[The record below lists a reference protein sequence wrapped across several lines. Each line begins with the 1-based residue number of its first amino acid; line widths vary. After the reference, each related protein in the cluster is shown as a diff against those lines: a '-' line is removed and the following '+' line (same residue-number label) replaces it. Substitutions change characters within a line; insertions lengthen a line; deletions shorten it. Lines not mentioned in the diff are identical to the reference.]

1 MFDSAFGSSSVS
13 SCIGSPS
20 TAPSHFVTSLDT
32 DDVLSI
38 DPADCRN
45 ASTIRLLFDGTSN
58 REVERVMA
66 SGMDRRVIL
75 EALASQGI
83 PCAVASDL
91 PPLPEAAAALLL
103 YGSRARGDALPGSAR
118 SDTKT

>member
-1 MFDSAFGSSSVS
+1 MGLRKFERELPHQVPNDG
-13 SCIGSPS
+13 
-20 TAPSHFVTSLDT
+20 PSHFVTSLDT
-32 DDVLSI
+32 DAVLSI

-45 ASTIRLLFDGTSN
+45 ASTIRFLFDGTSS

-83 PCAVASDL
+83 PDAVASDL
-91 PPLPEAAAALLL
+91 PPLPEAASALLL
-103 YGSRARGDALPGSAR
+103 YGSRARGDATSNAPLTGA
-118 SDTKT
+118 TG